1 MRFSEL
7 FRYANSLWLFFALY
21 FLTQYRPVRVKRN
34 DWISILS
41 LERICLL
48 LGAGLV
54 FFPRLHVSV
63 LARSFHASHA
73 VATAGFVLVIV
84 GLALSA
90 WARDVLGRNWSG
102 RVIIQDSHQL
112 ITSGPYAYVRHPLYT
127 GIIVGIAG
135 TSLIVGDLG
144 SLIGFFFALAFT
156 LMKASREERLLE
168 TEFGSAYSSYRERT
182 GTLFPR
188 IAHV

>member
-1 MRFSEL
+1 MRFSPL

-21 FLTQYRPVRVKRN
+21 FVTQYRPVRVKRT
-34 DWISILS
+34 DALSIVS
-41 LERICLL
+41 FERLCLL
-48 LGAGLV
+48 LGMGLV
-54 FFPRLHVSV
+54 FFPRLHVSL
-63 LARSFHASHA
+63 LARPFHTSNPL
-73 VATAGFVLVIV
+73 ATVGFVLVV
-84 GLALSA
+84 LGLAFSA

-102 RVIIQDSHQL
+102 RVIIQNSHQL

-135 TSLIVGDLG
+135 TVLIVGDLG

-156 LMKASREERLLE
+156 LLKANREERLLE
-168 TEFGSAYSSYRERT
+168 AEFGPAYAAYRQRT
-182 GTLFPR
+182 GTLLPR